1 VQLAECGQDDKRG
14 PGAPHLGTD
23 WCAPAGWP
31 RSSRPF
37 AQQAR
42 LEGLVEFGFECTS
55 GGASGMIA
63 ILDYR
68 AGNLRS
74 VAKALEHV
82 GARPVITDDPAV
94 VARADGLVVPGQG
107 SAVDAMKNLKQL
119 GLVEP
124 LREYVASGRPFLGVC
139 LGEQVIFES
148 SEEGPGVTCLGLI
161 PGTVRRLPGGQ
172 KVPHIGWNSVKIKQH
187 HPLLEG
193 VPDDEFFYFVHSFY
207 VDPTDPAMIVGE
219 TDYGVSFASIV
230 AYKNVFATQ
239 FHPEK
244 SSGICL
250 KIYEN
255 FVKLVAESAPCETI
269 ETVAAVA
276 RV

>member
-1 VQLAECGQDDKRG
+1 
-14 PGAPHLGTD
+14 
-23 WCAPAGWP
+23 
-31 RSSRPF
+31 
-37 AQQAR
+37 
-42 LEGLVEFGFECTS
+42 
-55 GGASGMIA
+55 MIA

-74 VAKALEHV
+74 VAKALEAV
-82 GARPVITDDPAV
+82 GARPVVTDDPAV

-107 SAVDAMKNLKQL
+107 SAVDAMRNLKQMAL
-119 GLVEP
+119 AEP
-124 LREYVASGRPFLGVC
+124 LKEYVASGRPFLGVC

-172 KVPHIGWNSVKIKQH
+172 KVPHMGWNSVRFVRP

-193 VPDDEFFYFVHSFY
+193 VPSDEYFYFVHSFY

-219 TDYGVSFASIV
+219 TGYGVTFASIV
-230 AYKNVFATQ
+230 AHNNVFATQ

-244 SSGICL
+244 SSGIGL

-255 FVKLVAESAPCETI
+255 FVRVVETSAGGEA
-269 ETVAAVA
+269 VAAVA

>member
-1 VQLAECGQDDKRG
+1 
-14 PGAPHLGTD
+14 
-23 WCAPAGWP
+23 
-31 RSSRPF
+31 
-37 AQQAR
+37 
-42 LEGLVEFGFECTS
+42 
-55 GGASGMIA
+55 MIA

-74 VAKALEHV
+74 VAKALEAV
-82 GARPVITDDPAV
+82 GARPVMTDDPAV
-94 VARADGLVVPGQG
+94 IARADGLVVPGQG
-107 SAVDAMKNLKQL
+107 SAVDAMQNLDRL

-124 LREYVASGRPFLGVC
+124 LKEYVASGRPFLGVC

-148 SEEGPGVTCLGLI
+148 SEEGPGVTCLGII

-172 KVPHIGWNSVKIKQH
+172 KVPHIGWNSVRIKQA

-193 VPDDEFFYFVHSFY
+193 VPDDEYFYFVHSYY
-207 VDPTDPAMIVGE
+207 VDPADPSMTVGE
-219 TDYGVSFASIV
+219 TDYGVAFASIV
-230 AYKNVFATQ
+230 AYENVFATQ

-244 SSGICL
+244 SSGIGL
-250 KIYEN
+250 KIYAN
-255 FVKLVAESAPCETI
+255 FARLVAEQAGTSQG

>member
-1 VQLAECGQDDKRG
+1 
-14 PGAPHLGTD
+14 
-23 WCAPAGWP
+23 
-31 RSSRPF
+31 
-37 AQQAR
+37 
-42 LEGLVEFGFECTS
+42 
-55 GGASGMIA
+55 MIA

-68 AGNLRS
+68 AGTLRS
-74 VAKALEHV
+74 VAKALEAV
-82 GARPVITDDPAV
+82 GARPVVTDDPAV
-94 VARADGLVVPGQG
+94 MARADGLVVPGQG
-107 SAVDAMKNLKQL
+107 SAVDAMKNLRQL

-124 LREYVASGRPFLGVC
+124 LKAYVASGRPFLGVC

-172 KVPHIGWNSVKIKQH
+172 KVPQIGWNSVRIKQA

-193 VPDDEFFYFVHSFY
+193 IPDDEYFYFVHSFY
-207 VDPTDPAMIVGE
+207 VDPTDRSMVVGE

-230 AYKNVFATQ
+230 AHKNIFATQ

-244 SSGICL
+244 SSGIGL
-250 KIYEN
+250 RIYAN
-255 FVKLVAESAPCETI
+255 FVKLVERSAQTEAG

>member
-1 VQLAECGQDDKRG
+1 
-14 PGAPHLGTD
+14 
-23 WCAPAGWP
+23 
-31 RSSRPF
+31 
-37 AQQAR
+37 
-42 LEGLVEFGFECTS
+42 
-55 GGASGMIA
+55 MIA

-74 VAKALEHV
+74 VAKALEAV
-82 GARPVITDDPAV
+82 GARPVVTDDPAV
-94 VARADGLVVPGQG
+94 MARADGLVVPGQG
-107 SAVDAMKNLKQL
+107 SAVDAMKNLRQL

-124 LREYVASGRPFLGVC
+124 LKAYVASGRPFLGVC

-172 KVPHIGWNSVKIKQH
+172 KVPQIGWNSVRIKQS

-193 VPDDEFFYFVHSFY
+193 IPDDEYFYFVHSFY
-207 VDPTDPAMIVGE
+207 VDPTDRSMVVGE

-230 AYKNVFATQ
+230 AHKNIFATQ

-244 SSGICL
+244 SSGIGL
-250 KIYEN
+250 RIYAN
-255 FVKLVAESAPCETI
+255 FVKLVERSAQTEAG

>member
-1 VQLAECGQDDKRG
+1 
-14 PGAPHLGTD
+14 
-23 WCAPAGWP
+23 
-31 RSSRPF
+31 
-37 AQQAR
+37 
-42 LEGLVEFGFECTS
+42 
-55 GGASGMIA
+55 MIA

-74 VAKALEHV
+74 VAKALEAV
-82 GARPVITDDPAV
+82 GARPVVTDDPAV
-94 VARADGLVVPGQG
+94 MARADGLVVPGQG
-107 SAVDAMKNLKQL
+107 SAVDAMRNLTRL

-124 LREYVASGRPFLGVC
+124 IKRFVASGRPFLGVC

-172 KVPHIGWNSVKIKQH
+172 KVPHMGWNSVRFVRP

-193 VPDDEFFYFVHSFY
+193 VPSDEYFYFVHSFY

-219 TDYGVSFASIV
+219 TDYGVTFASIV
-230 AYKNVFATQ
+230 AHNNVFATQ

-244 SSGICL
+244 SSGIGL

-255 FVKLVAESAPCETI
+255 FVRVVESSAGGEA
-269 ETVAAVA
+269 VAAVA

>member
-1 VQLAECGQDDKRG
+1 
-14 PGAPHLGTD
+14 
-23 WCAPAGWP
+23 
-31 RSSRPF
+31 
-37 AQQAR
+37 
-42 LEGLVEFGFECTS
+42 
-55 GGASGMIA
+55 MIA

-74 VAKALEHV
+74 VAKALEAV
-82 GARPVITDDPAV
+82 GARPVVTDDPAG

-107 SAVDAMKNLKQL
+107 SAVDAMHNLTQM

-172 KVPHIGWNSVKIKQH
+172 KVPHMGWNSVRIKQA
-187 HPLLEG
+187 HPLLDG
-193 VPDDEFFYFVHSFY
+193 VPDDEYFYFVHSFY
-207 VDPTDPAMIVGE
+207 VDPTDPAMVVGE
-219 TDYGVSFASIV
+219 TDYGVAFASIV
-230 AYKNVFATQ
+230 AHGNIFATQ

-244 SSGICL
+244 SSGTGL
-250 KIYEN
+250 KIYAN
-255 FVKLVAESAPCETI
+255 FARLVSRTAEG